1 MKKSIFWV
9 MGQRKLNLANGHGCL
24 QNKQL
29 SMWVDLTV
37 LCSWNWYFGLVGLFT
52 WSFFHSVQVVDFKK
66 DVYKEVIAAF
76 APYLQES

>member
-1 MKKSIFWV
+1 V

-37 LCSWNWYFGLVGLFT
+37 LYSWNWYFGLVGLFT
-52 WSFFHSVQVVDFKK
+52 WSFFHSVQAVDFKN
-66 DVYKEVIAAF
+66 KEVMAAF